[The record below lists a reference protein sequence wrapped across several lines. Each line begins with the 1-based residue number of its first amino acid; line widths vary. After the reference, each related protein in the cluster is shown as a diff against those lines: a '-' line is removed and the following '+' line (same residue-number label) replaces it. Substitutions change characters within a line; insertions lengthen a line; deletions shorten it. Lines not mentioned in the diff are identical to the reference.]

1 MSRRPRLSPRHVDHA
16 IAQRADALHRALD
29 HVARMQKL
37 RRGARE
43 ADAGRCACR
52 DDVTW
57 LERQHAREGGDDG
70 GDIEEHVLCG
80 VLLLQLTV
88 HPQCQAQALWV
99 GDLVGGDDPRANRAA
114 AIETLTL
121 KTLGAPNVLDVTRR
135 EIVKDAVAE
144 DGGERIFPHDMA
156 ARAPQVNRQLPLP
169 LPPPRTTP

>member
-1 MSRRPRLSPRHVDHA
+1 MWRRPRLSPRHVDHA

-43 ADAGRCACR
+43 ADAGRCPCR

-70 GDIEEHVLCG
+70 GHIEEHVLCG

-99 GDLVGGDDPRANRAA
+99 GDLVGGDDPWADRAA
-114 AIETLTL
+114 AIETLAL
-121 KTLGAPNVLDVTRR
+121 KPLDARYVLGVACR
-135 EIVKDAVAE
+135 EIVTDAVPE
-144 DGGERIFPHDMA
+144 GVGERIFPRYVQ
-156 ARAPQVNRQLPLP
+156 AR
-169 LPPPRTTP
+169 